1 MHMVQPGETLS
12 GIAAKLG
19 IPVEYLAMHNGIAN
33 PDLIYSG
40 QALLY

>member
-1 MHMVQPGETLS
+1 MVQPGETLS

-19 IPVEYLAMHNGIAN
+19 TSVEYLAMHNGIAN